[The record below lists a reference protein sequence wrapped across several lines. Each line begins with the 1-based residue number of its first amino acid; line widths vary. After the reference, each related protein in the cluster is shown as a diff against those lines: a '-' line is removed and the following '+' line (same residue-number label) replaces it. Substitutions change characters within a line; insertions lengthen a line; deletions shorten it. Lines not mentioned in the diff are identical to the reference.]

1 MAGVCKQFELIFMF
15 YRLYIIIIMLIVTVI
30 IITITILTT
39 VIQNDKYI
47 FWNNIA
53 VHLKYVYLLLT

>member
-1 MAGVCKQFELIFMF
+1 MF

-30 IITITILTT
+30 VIIITILTT

-53 VHLKYVYLLLT
+53 DHLKYVYLLLA

>member
-1 MAGVCKQFELIFMF
+1 MF

-30 IITITILTT
+30 VIIITITILTT
-39 VIQNDKYI
+39 VIQIDKYI